1 MSENLDKTLAIFFGS
16 QTGNA
21 EDLALQTKKIAD
33 KSGLESTVIDMD
45 DYPAMD
51 LQNHKR
57 VLIITSTWGEGEMP
71 DNAEE
76 MWGDVC
82 AKNPSLAGVNYS
94 VCAIGDTSYDE
105 FCQAGIDWD
114 NKFNELGAN
123 RVSDIQ
129 LCDVDYE
136 PEWKSW
142 VDKVIPAMASIEI
155 TITVPEPEEIK
166 QVVKAA
172 PKEAVVSKDKS
183 AWSAK
188 NPYMSKITESYILNG
203 EGSRKE
209 TRHIVFE
216 LGDSGLD
223 YKVGDALG
231 VLAENP
237 ANTVD
242 LLIET
247 AGWDADHMVSTR
259 NGELTLRDALRKEY
273 EIHRVNKK
281 FVNSLTEKV
290 SSNGMRIT
298 VKMIERYRESVAG
311 KGSGWMSGDSAIE
324 TELLPSVPGDDPIG
338 RVETLTTDAK
348 AMEDY
353 IWSRDYI
360 DVLQDFNVSYDPE
373 EFLDLLDKLKPRLYS
388 IASSHDAH
396 PGFVELTVG
405 IVRYSYHGR
414 ERGGL
419 CTIYMADE
427 VEVNKT
433 DVGVFMSPTKSFVL
447 PDDKSTDI
455 IMVGP
460 GTGIAPFR
468 AFMEQRI
475 HDGGTGKNWLF
486 FGDQSEKTEFYY
498 KESIESWLD
507 EGHLY
512 EFTTAWS
519 RDQEEKIYVQHRLKE
534 HGARIWEWFE
544 RGAYFYICG
553 DKTYMA
559 KDVHRALIEIAIEH
573 GGMSEAD
580 ATHFIEKT
588 MMKEQ
593 KRYLRDVY

>member
-1 MSENLDKTLAIFFGS
+1 MSENLDKSLAIFFGT

-21 EDLALQTKKIAD
+21 EDLAMQTKKIAD
-33 KSGLESTVIDMD
+33 KMGLESTVIDMD
-45 DYPAMD
+45 NYPANN

-57 VLIITSTWGEGEMP
+57 ILIITSTWGEGEMP
-71 DNAEE
+71 DNAAE
-76 MWGDVC
+76 MWDDVC
-82 AKNPSLAGVNYS
+82 AKTPSLAGVNYS

-105 FCQAGIDWD
+105 YCQAGIDWD
-114 NKFNELGAN
+114 NKFKELGAN
-123 RVSDIQ
+123 RVSDVQ
-129 LCDVDYE
+129 LCDVDFE
-136 PEWKSW
+136 PEWKVW

-155 TITVPEPEEIK
+155 TLSVSEPVQAAE
-166 QVVKAA
+166 VVQEA
-172 PKEAVVSKDKS
+172 PKEVAVSTGKS

-188 NPYMSKITESYILNG
+188 NPYMSKITECYILNG

-209 TRHIVFE
+209 TRHIVFD

-231 VLAENP
+231 VVSENP
-237 ANTVD
+237 EDTVN
-242 LLIET
+242 LLIEA
-247 AGWDADHMVSTR
+247 AGWDESQMVSTR
-259 NGELTLRDALRKEY
+259 SGDVTLKEALKKDF

-281 FVNSLTEKV
+281 FVNSLSEKV
-290 SSNGMRIT
+290 TSSGMRIT
-298 VKMIERYRESVAG
+298 VKLIERYRESVAG
-311 KGSGWMSGDSAIE
+311 AGSDWMGGDAPLQS
-324 TELLPSVPGDDPIG
+324 ELLSTIPGDDPIG
-338 RVETLTTDAK
+338 RVESLTSDAK

-360 DVLQDFNVSYDPE
+360 DVLRDFDVNYSVE
-373 EFLDLLDKLKPRLYS
+373 EFFDIADKLKPRLYS

-405 IVRYSYHGR
+405 IVRYSHHGR

-419 CTIYMADE
+419 CTVYMADE
-427 VEVNKT
+427 AEVNET

-447 PDDKSTDI
+447 PADKSTDI

-475 HDGGTGKNWLF
+475 HDGGDGKNWLF

-559 KDVHRALIEIAIEH
+559 KDVHRALIDIAKEH
-573 GGMSEAD
+573 GGMSDED
-580 ATHFIEKT
+580 ATYFIEKT
-588 MMKEQ
+588 MMKEE